1 MRALIVSDTHRH
13 GENFYRA
20 LEEAG
25 EVSLVIHCGDVEGQE
40 YEFEA
45 AVREANDCPFVIA
58 AGNNDFCCGLRN
70 DVEVKIGLYKALVT
84 HGHNYYISMDNEFLK
99 REAKARGYKMV
110 FYGHTHRP
118 VVDYKSGILAV
129 NPGSLSY
136 PRQEGR
142 KPSYAVMDI
151 DEEGKIEVEV
161 RYLEKQEALGFGG
174 LLRVRREEPT
184 AYSVGKL

>member
-1 MRALIVSDTHRH
+1 MRVLIVSDTHRH

-25 EVSLVIHCGDVEGQE
+25 RVSLVIHCGDLEGQE
-40 YEFEA
+40 YEFED
-45 AVREANDCPFVIA
+45 AVREAYNCPLVMA
-58 AGNNDFCCGLRN
+58 AGNNDFFSGLKN
-70 DVEVKIGLYKALVT
+70 DVEVQIGPYKALVT
-84 HGHNYYISMDNEFLK
+84 HGHNYYISINNEFLK
-99 REAKARGYKMV
+99 REAKARGYDMV

-118 VVDYKSGILAV
+118 VVDEKSGILAV

-151 DEEGKIEVEV
+151 DETGKVEV
-161 RYLEKQEALGFGG
+161 AIRYLDW
-174 LLRVRREEPT
+174 
-184 AYSVGKL
+184 

>member
-1 MRALIVSDTHRH
+1 MRVLIVSDTHRQ

-20 LEEAG
+20 LEDAG
-25 EVSLVIHCGDVEGQE
+25 QVSLVIHCGDVEGQE
-40 YEFEA
+40 REFEA
-45 AVREANDCPFVIA
+45 AVREADNCPLVMA
-58 AGNNDFCCGLRN
+58 AGNNDFFSGLQN
-70 DVEVKIGLYKALVT
+70 EVEVQIGPYKALVT
-84 HGHNYYISMDNEFLK
+84 HGHNYYISMNNEFLK

-118 VVDYKSGILAV
+118 VVDKKSGILAV

-151 DEEGKIEVEV
+151 DETGKVEV
-161 RYLEKQEALGFGG
+161 DIRYLEW
-174 LLRVRREEPT
+174 
-184 AYSVGKL
+184 

>member
-1 MRALIVSDTHRH
+1 MRVLIVSDTHRH

-25 EVSLVIHCGDVEGQE
+25 HVSLVIHCGDVEGQE

-45 AVREANDCPFVIA
+45 AVREALDCPLVMA
-58 AGNNDFCCGLRN
+58 AGNNDFFSNLKN
-70 DVEVKIGLYKALVT
+70 DVEVQVGPYKALVT
-84 HGHNYYISMDNEFLK
+84 HGHNYYISMNNEFLK
-99 REAKARGYKMV
+99 REAKARGYDMV

-118 VVDYKSGILAV
+118 VVDEKSGILAV

-142 KPSYAVMDI
+142 KPSYAVMEI
-151 DEEGKIEVEV
+151 DEEGKTEVEI
-161 RYLEKQEALGFGG
+161 R
-174 LLRVRREEPT
+174 
-184 AYSVGKL
+184 

>member
-1 MRALIVSDTHRH
+1 MRVLIVSDTHRH

-20 LEEAG
+20 LEEAE

-40 YEFEA
+40 YEFEE
-45 AVREANDCPFVIA
+45 AVREAYDCPIVIA
-58 AGNNDFCCGLRN
+58 AGNNDFYCNLRN
-70 DVEVKIGLYKALVT
+70 DVEVQIGPYKALVT
-84 HGHNYYISMDNEFLK
+84 HGHNYYISMNNEFLK

-118 VVDYKSGILAV
+118 VIDHKSGILAV

-142 KPSYAVMDI
+142 KPSYAVMEI
-151 DEEGKIEVEV
+151 DGAGKINVAIH
-161 RYLEKQEALGFGG
+161 YL
-174 LLRVRREEPT
+174 
-184 AYSVGKL
+184 